1 MDAHLQVL
9 GMKAEEK
16 YTAADILKAYR
27 LMLDLGTSNFT
38 FLNCSSE
45 NTAMLIVIN
54 YFL

>member
-27 LMLDLGTSNFT
+27 LMYFT
-38 FLNCSSE
+38 FLNCSTE